1 MLMPNNT
8 NPRNSIYFNASLII
22 KEISNN
28 AEPVFYFWDL
38 YRKMKEQY
46 NMTLN
51 VFVIC
56 LDWLYLINHPKLS
69 KIR

>member
-8 NPRNSIYFNASLII
+8 NPKNSIYFNAALII
-22 KEISNN
+22 KEFSSD
-28 AEPVFYFWDL
+28 AEPVYFWDL

-56 LDWLYLINHPKLS
+56 LDWLYLIDHPKLALI
-69 KIR
+69 K

>member
-22 KEISNN
+22 EEINKDS
-28 AEPVFYFWDL
+28 EPDSSFWNL
-38 YRKMKEQY
+38 YQKMKEKH

-56 LDWLYLINHPKLS
+56 LDWLYLIDHPKLS